1 MIFPQT
7 RIDDLRWIQWTHRM
21 AWTLVETRNGCTA
34 LQLCRILAC
43 EYKSNVRMTKS
54 RAETTPCENVDVR
67 IELTANSASQPP
79 V

>member
-34 LQLCRILAC
+34 LQLCRILA
-43 EYKSNVRMTKS
+43 S
-54 RAETTPCENVDVR
+54 
-67 IELTANSASQPP
+67 L
-79 V
+79 